1 MEREKDQMKDCG
13 PANVRTLDDIDDID
27 IYLGLRPHLYL
38 ASVANGSVQHRTN
51 PYLPIQTLLQQQS
64 GAWLFATNHE
74 QSVTKA
80 SYSKGTLISTFDTIV

>member
-13 PANVRTLDDIDDID
+13 PANVRTLDDID

-38 ASVANGSVQHRTN
+38 TSVANRSVHHRTN

-64 GAWLFATNHE
+64 GAW
-74 QSVTKA
+74 A
-80 SYSKGTLISTFDTIV
+80 SSNLPP

>member
-1 MEREKDQMKDCG
+1 LSKWIREATKGKEMEREKDQMKDCG

-64 GAWLFATNHE
+64 GAW
-74 QSVTKA
+74 A
-80 SYSKGTLISTFDTIV
+80 SSNLPH